1 MYIIVGLGNPEQ
13 DYANTRHNMGFDVI
27 NEIAKEFNI
36 SVNKKKF
43 NSLIGMGEIEE
54 NKVLLMK
61 PQTYMNL
68 SGEAVKQCIDFFK
81 ENINNVLV
89 IYDDMDIEK
98 GMIKIRKKGGSGTH
112 NGMKSIVNMLNSQNF
127 PRIRV
132 GIGKPDDKN
141 DMISYVIGH
150 IPEEERKN
158 LKTGVDKAKNA
169 IIEILKNGIDK
180 AMNKFN

>member
-1 MYIIVGLGNPEQ
+1 
-13 DYANTRHNMGFDVI
+13 MGFDTI
-27 NEIAKEFNI
+27 NTLAKKHNI
-36 SVNKKKF
+36 EVTKKKF
-43 NSLIGMGEIEE
+43 KGLVGTGIIENE
-54 NKVLLMK
+54 KVLLLK

-68 SGEAVKQCIDFFK
+68 SGDSLIEAMDYYNLDTQDLI
-81 ENINNVLV
+81 V

-150 IPEEERKN
+150 IPEKERKI

>member
-68 SGEAVKQCIDFFK
+68 SGEAVKQCMDFFK

-150 IPEEERKN
+150 IPEKERKI

>member
-1 MYIIVGLGNPEQ
+1 MYLIVGLGNPE
-13 DYANTRHNMGFDVI
+13 DKYSNTRHNMGFDTI
-27 NEIAKEFNI
+27 NILSEKYNI
-36 SVNKKKF
+36 EVNKKKF
-43 NSLIGMGEIEE
+43 NAIYGTGIIEGQ
-54 NKVLLMK
+54 KVILLK
-61 PQTYMNL
+61 PQTFMNL
-68 SGEAVKQCIDFFK
+68 SGDSLIEAMDYYNIDTK
-81 ENINNVLV
+81 DIII

-150 IPEEERKN
+150 IPEEEKN
-158 LKTGVDKAKNA
+158 
-169 IIEILKNGIDK
+169 IIIKQTVP
-180 AMNKFN
+180 